1 MEGSVKQVMIVENP
15 DEFREKVRVMFLNFV
30 PDVRQRT
37 NLERAVYNWA
47 IEKSTEKKIV
57 KKWTNESFVQLY
69 VDRCRTVYMNINPDS
84 YVKNPDLISR
94 LKNKAIRAQEIPYLS
109 HQELHPSRWDKMVAD
124 KIKRDKNKYEIDME
138 AATDEFKCFKCK
150 KRKCTY
156 YELQTRSADE
166 PMTTFVSCLNCGNHW
181 KM

>member
-1 MEGSVKQVMIVENP
+1 MIIENP
-15 DEFREKVRVMFLNFV
+15 TEFREKVCNMFVKFI
-30 PDVRQRT
+30 PSKIQRI
-37 NLERAVYNWA
+37 NLEKAIYNWSLD
-47 IEKSTEKKIV
+47 KSTDKKIV

-69 VDRCRTVYMNINPDS
+69 TDKCRTVYMNLNPGS
-84 YVKNPDLISR
+84 YIKNIELLER
-94 LKNKAIRAQEIPYLS
+94 LKNKAIKAQDIPYLS
-109 HQELHPSRWDKMVAD
+109 HQELHPMRWDKMIAN

-166 PMTTFVSCLNCGNHW
+166 PMTTFISCLNCGNHW